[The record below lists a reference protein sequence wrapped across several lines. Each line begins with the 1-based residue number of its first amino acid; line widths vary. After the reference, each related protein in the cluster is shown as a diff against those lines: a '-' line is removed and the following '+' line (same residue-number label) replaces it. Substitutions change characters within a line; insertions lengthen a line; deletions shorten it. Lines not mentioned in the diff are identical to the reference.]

1 MEGLKKCSQPKI
13 CTLTYFML
21 AFHLFLCFL
30 VTCSKNYRIPE
41 NLTIDANISTKWGKV
56 LHEVWF
62 AHSSQKN
69 NYTYHS
75 YLLKVTAKPEV
86 SNFIPAWEVKPSKAP

>member
-1 MEGLKKCSQPKI
+1 M
-13 CTLTYFML
+13 
-21 AFHLFLCFL
+21 
-30 VTCSKNYRIPE
+30 
-41 NLTIDANISTKWGKV
+41 GKV

-69 NYTYHS
+69 HYTYHS